1 MVPTM
6 TPMADIMAT
15 SARMDGMRNTDAS
28 RPACRTC
35 TVGAVA
41 RCNTKAVTPAAS
53 SNAAAS
59 GPACGKKATLS
70 PTAKGGPRM
79 KLSSSATDSNA

>member
-6 TPMADIMAT
+6 TPMAAIMAT
-15 SARMDGMRNTDAS
+15 SANIDGMRNTDAC
-28 RPACRTC
+28 RPAGTAC

-41 RCNTKAVTPAAS
+41 GCKTKAVTPTAN
-53 SNAAAS
+53 SNAATS
-59 GPACGKKATLS
+59 GPACGNNATLR

-79 KLSSSATDSNA
+79 KLTSSATDSSA